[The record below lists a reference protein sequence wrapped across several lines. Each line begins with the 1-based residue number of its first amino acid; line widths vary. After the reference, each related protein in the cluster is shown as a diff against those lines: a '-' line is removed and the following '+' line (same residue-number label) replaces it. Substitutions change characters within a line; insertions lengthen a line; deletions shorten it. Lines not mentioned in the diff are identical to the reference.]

1 MKTKT
6 IIMLILVLLML
17 FFNVTSAFANEEI
30 QNNTDVIEIEAQNT
44 NDMFDANL
52 IEVDNSNYNGFIK
65 PASDLFDLGTGI
77 YQDDEFVSYYF
88 YNLRDNF
95 GYNTHGSCGYVAA
108 AMMLSYYDTL
118 LNDNIIDGR
127 YDVMGTLASLDLE
140 YTHSSPGIVRETD
153 SLSPSGVLR
162 GLDCGTY
169 KTVIDNNYLDYFQ
182 LYLIKKAEDQYNMYH
197 DTVAVLEECG
207 IRWET
212 NSQYPCASAMLHQK
226 SVIEYYLWNLRGL
239 EGQVSLQY
247 ENTNVREFAI
257 SKIKDGQPVML
268 FLGSTSGCHFVVA
281 YDLDDKGTEDTADD
295 DIYAHYG
302 YEIIMDKHGRI
313 KDAMH
318 INIDTD
324 DLPWLI
330 SAMAFNFTMEHSH
343 SYNYEDGEG
352 NQYCSCYFPSYP
364 NHVHEYEPC
373 NGVESIYHTYKCGC
387 SVINNSYVSAHN
399 FEYTNITDNGHQ
411 EVCTDCGYERTFVL
425 HIFRDLIATE
435 GEHTYRC
442 MSCDYTITQPH
453 IWEYTSTGDDAHTQT
468 CTDCGYTETQSH
480 NLQYSNITSTHHTYG
495 CAECGYSGQRR
506 HRKLYRVQLQHG

>member
-118 LNDNIIDGR
+118 LNDNIIDDK
-127 YDVMGTLASLDLE
+127 YDVMGTLTSLDLE

-302 YEIIMDKHGRI
+302 YKTIMDKHGRI

-330 SAMAFNFTMEHSH
+330 SAMVFNFTMEHSH

-352 NQYCSCYFPSYP
+352 KQYCSCYFPSYP

-373 NGVESIYHTYKCGC
+373 SGVESVYHKYKCGC
-387 SVINNSYVSAHN
+387 SVINNSYISAHN
-399 FEYTNITDNGHQ
+399 FEYTNITENGHQ
-411 EVCTDCGYERTFVL
+411 EVCTDCGYERSVL
-425 HIFRDLIATE
+425 NH
-435 GEHTYRC
+435 Y
-442 MSCDYTITQPH
+442 YQ
-453 IWEYTSTGDDAHTQT
+453 
-468 CTDCGYTETQSH
+468 YTETNDVYHHAYCSH
-480 NLQYSNITSTHHTYG
+480 
-495 CAECGYSGQRR
+495 CGYETLLLHNFVCDGVENSL
-506 HRKLYRVQLQHG
+506 HYEKCADCSYRVN